1 MPAVRLPQVGF
12 CRRFSVLVLLIAAA
26 LAAFP
31 RQTAR
36 AQTGQVGQ
44 WRTLPALMPINPVHL
59 ALMNTGRVLIV
70 SGSGNVASETNFRA
84 AVWDPLTDTL
94 AIQPLTWDMFCNG
107 MTVLPD
113 GRVFVNGG
121 NLRYDPF
128 LGEPRNAAFDP
139 VTETFTD
146 LQSMAHGRW
155 YPTVTTLGDGRVMT
169 FSGLSETGGTNTAV
183 EIYTPGS
190 GWSPEFPAGWTPPL
204 YPRMHLLPNGNVF
217 YAGSG
222 RGSRIFNT
230 ATRTWSAVVATTN
243 HGVNRT
249 YGTSVLLPLK
259 ASDGYKPRVMIFG
272 GGNPGTNTT
281 EIIDLSLP
289 APSWQYGPP
298 MSQPRIELNATL
310 LPSGKVLVVGGSR
323 NDEDAATASLN
334 ADLYDPQTNT
344 FSSAGANRFP
354 RLYHSNALL
363 LPDATVL
370 VNGGNP
376 QRGNYEQRQEIYSP
390 AYLFD
395 ANGSPALRPT
405 ISNVSPGTVRYG
417 NTFQVG
423 TANAADVASVVLIRP
438 GTPTHAFDMEQRFV
452 GLSFTA
458 RAGVLD
464 VVAPPNGNVAP
475 PGYYMLFI
483 LNSAGVPSVAR
494 FVHLSVSPNQPPTA
508 AIISPAGAVTINPG
522 GSVLFSGS
530 GSDPDGSVASY
541 AWTFPG
547 GSPASSTL
555 ADAGLR
561 YLRRA
566 RQLRRLARRNRRR
579 RTRQRARDT
588 HDQRRCRPA
597 PQPLTFGQSQGVSSD
612 ASGTTLAVQLTGVTP
627 GSLIVAY
634 VKWEGTAAGTV
645 TLSDGVSTFTAD
657 TLNSAANSDLHGRFY
672 YLLASSASGTVTYT
686 ATWSAAKS
694 YRKLLVYRYTYGG
707 TVSFDGSNRAT
718 AASGSLNTGA
728 IATTG
733 SNEVV
738 FGAYGEYAANNTTT
752 ERVNGLAADQVLRA
766 GFASMWSKTFN
777 VPFTGSATA
786 ANNSLPWIGNIIAF
800 KNTVVSGPNT
810 PPTISLLGNQTIQRG
825 HQHRRAAVYRG
836 RRGNR
841 ARQPHAERQLV
852 ERDAGPAGQHR
863 LWGVGRESN
872 GDGHARAQSE
882 RDGDRH
888 GHRERWPGDGIDQL
902 PADGD
907 GGERRA
913 DDFEPGESDHE
924 PGRGGGANSRDS
936 G

>member
-1 MPAVRLPQVGF
+1 MPPAALPQVGF

-128 LGEPRNAAFDP
+128 QGEPRNAAFDP
-139 VTETFTD
+139 ATETFTD
-146 LQSMAHGRW
+146 LESMAHGRW

-169 FSGLSETGGTNTAV
+169 FSGLLETGGTNTAV

-190 GWSPEFPAGWTPPL
+190 GWSPESPAGWTPPL

-230 ATRTWSAVVATTN
+230 ATRTWSSVVATTN

-259 ASDGYKPRVMIFG
+259 AGDGYKPRVMIFG

-281 EIIDLSLP
+281 EIIDLSVP
-289 APSWQYGPP
+289 TPSWQYGPP

-344 FSSAGANRFP
+344 FSSAGANAFP

-405 ISNVSPGTVRYG
+405 ISNVSPGTLRYG
-417 NTFQVG
+417 NTFQVE
-423 TANAADVASVVLIRP
+423 TANAADIASVVLIRP

-494 FVHLSVSPNQPPTA
+494 FVNLSVSPNQPPTA
-508 AIISPAGAVTINPG
+508 AINSPAGTVTINPG

-555 ADAGLR
+555 ETPGSVTYAAPGSFVASLVVTDDEGRASAPATRTINVAVAG
-561 YLRRA
+561 
-566 RQLRRLARRNRRR
+566 
-579 RTRQRARDT
+579 
-588 HDQRRCRPA
+588 

-686 ATWSAAKS
+686 ATWSAAKP
-694 YRKLLVYRYTYGG
+694 
-707 TVSFDGSNRAT
+707 
-718 AASGSLNTGA
+718 
-728 IATTG
+728 TG
-733 SNEVV
+733 SCWCIDTHTEGPSVSMAPIGPLPPQ
-738 FGAYGEYAANNTTT
+738 GA
-752 ERVNGLAADQVLRA
+752 
-766 GFASMWSKTFN
+766 
-777 VPFTGSATA
+777 
-786 ANNSLPWIGNIIAF
+786 
-800 KNTVVSGPNT
+800 
-810 PPTISLLGNQTIQRG
+810 
-825 HQHRRAAVYRG
+825 
-836 RRGNR
+836 
-841 ARQPHAERQLV
+841 
-852 ERDAGPAGQHR
+852 
-863 LWGVGRESN
+863 
-872 GDGHARAQSE
+872 
-882 RDGDRH
+882 
-888 GHRERWPGDGIDQL
+888 
-902 PADGD
+902 
-907 GGERRA
+907 
-913 DDFEPGESDHE
+913 
-924 PGRGGGANSRDS
+924 
-936 G
+936 

>member
-1 MPAVRLPQVGF
+1 
-12 CRRFSVLVLLIAAA
+12 
-26 LAAFP
+26 
-31 RQTAR
+31 
-36 AQTGQVGQ
+36 
-44 WRTLPALMPINPVHL
+44 
-59 ALMNTGRVLIV
+59 
-70 SGSGNVASETNFRA
+70 
-84 AVWDPLTDTL
+84 
-94 AIQPLTWDMFCNG
+94 
-107 MTVLPD
+107 
-113 GRVFVNGG
+113 
-121 NLRYDPF
+121 
-128 LGEPRNAAFDP
+128 
-139 VTETFTD
+139 
-146 LQSMAHGRW
+146 
-155 YPTVTTLGDGRVMT
+155 
-169 FSGLSETGGTNTAV
+169 
-183 EIYTPGS
+183 
-190 GWSPEFPAGWTPPL
+190 
-204 YPRMHLLPNGNVF
+204 
-217 YAGSG
+217 
-222 RGSRIFNT
+222 
-230 ATRTWSAVVATTN
+230 
-243 HGVNRT
+243 
-249 YGTSVLLPLK
+249 
-259 ASDGYKPRVMIFG
+259 
-272 GGNPGTNTT
+272 
-281 EIIDLSLP
+281 
-289 APSWQYGPP
+289 

-310 LPSGKVLVVGGSR
+310 LPNGKVLVVGGSR

-334 ADLYDPQTNT
+334 ADLYDPQTNA
-344 FSSAGANRFP
+344 FSSAGANVFP

-376 QRGNYEQRQEIYSP
+376 QRGNYERRQEIYSP
-390 AYLFD
+390 AYLFE

-417 NTFQVG
+417 NTFQVA

-458 RAGVLD
+458 GAGVLD

-494 FVHLSVSPNQPPTA
+494 FVRLSVSPNQPPTA

-555 ADAGLR
+555 ATPGSITYGAPGSFVASLVVTDDEG
-561 YLRRA
+561 RA
-566 RQLRRLARRNRRR
+566 SAPVT
-579 RTRQRARDT
+579 RTINVGAT
-588 HDQRRCRPA
+588 T
-597 PQPLTFGQSQGVSSD
+597 PQPLTFGQSQGVWSD

-645 TLSDGVSTFTAD
+645 ILGDGVSPFTAD
-657 TLNSAANSDLHGRFY
+657 TLNSAANNDLHGRFY
-672 YLLASSASGTVTYT
+672 YLLASSRSGTVTYT

-718 AASGSLNTGA
+718 AGSGSLNTGA

-738 FGAYGEYAANNTTT
+738 FGAYGEYDAINTTT

-766 GFASMWSKTFN
+766 GFGSMWSKTFN

-800 KNTVVSGPNT
+800 KRT
-810 PPTISLLGNQTIQRG
+810 
-825 HQHRRAAVYRG
+825 AA
-836 RRGNR
+836 
-841 ARQPHAERQLV
+841 P
-852 ERDAGPAGQHR
+852 
-863 LWGVGRESN
+863 
-872 GDGHARAQSE
+872 
-882 RDGDRH
+882 
-888 GHRERWPGDGIDQL
+888 
-902 PADGD
+902 
-907 GGERRA
+907 
-913 DDFEPGESDHE
+913 
-924 PGRGGGANSRDS
+924 
-936 G
+936 

>member
-1 MPAVRLPQVGF
+1 MPRARLPQVGF
-12 CRRFSVLVLLIAAA
+12 CRRFSILVLLIAAA
-26 LAAFP
+26 LAALP

-139 VTETFTD
+139 VSETFTD
-146 LQSMAHGRW
+146 LANMAHGRW

-190 GWSPEFPAGWTPPL
+190 GWSPEYPAGWTPPL

-243 HGVNRT
+243 HGVNRS

-289 APSWQYGPP
+289 TPSWQYGPP

-310 LPSGKVLVVGGSR
+310 LPSGKVLVVGGST

-395 ANGSPALRPT
+395 TNGSPALRPT

-508 AIISPAGAVTINPG
+508 AIISPAGAVAINPG

-555 ADAGLR
+555 ATPGSISYAAPGSFVASLVVTDDEG
-561 YLRRA
+561 RA
-566 RQLRRLARRNRRR
+566 SAPVT
-579 RTRQRARDT
+579 RTINVGAT
-588 HDQRRCRPA
+588 P

-634 VKWEGTAAGTV
+634 VKWEGTATGTV
-645 TLSDGVSTFTAD
+645 TLSDGVSTFTTD

-686 ATWSAAKS
+686 TTWSARQVRTGS
-694 YRKLLVYRYTYGG
+694 CWCIDTHTEGRR
-707 TVSFDGSNRAT
+707 FERSNRAT
-718 AASGSLNTGA
+718 ATRGSLNTGN
-728 IATTG
+728 ITTTG
-733 SNEVV
+733 SEEVV
-738 FGAYGEYAANNTTT
+738 FAAYGEYSVSNTTN
-752 ERVNGLAADQVLRA
+752 ERSQRA
-766 GFASMWSKTFN
+766 GGGSRPRADDASMWSKTFTA
-777 VPFTGSATA
+777 PFTGSATA
-786 ANNSLPWIGNIIAF
+786 TDNSPPWIGNMIAF
-800 KNTVVSGPNT
+800 KHSVVTPNT
-810 PPTISLLGNQTIQRG
+810 PPTISDSRIAARSEDTGTG
-825 HQHRRAAVYRG
+825 AHRLHGG
-836 RRGNR
+836 RCRDGG
-841 ARQPHAERQLV
+841 RQSHGERQLV
-852 ERDAGPAGQHR
+852 ERDVWSRRPTSSSA
-863 LWGVGRESN
+863 
-872 GDGHARAQSE
+872 ARA
-882 RDGDRH
+882 RIA
-888 GHRERWPGDGIDQL
+888 P
-902 PADGD
+902 
-907 GGERRA
+907 
-913 DDFEPGESDHE
+913 
-924 PGRGGGANSRDS
+924 
-936 G
+936 